1 MDYFFLKN
9 TTNLNA
15 IFACIVA
22 ATLWGLYWIPLRF
35 LENSGIS
42 GLWASVLIYFV
53 SFLFVFPRF
62 FKLRADFYA
71 SKTLYVLLAIFAG
84 WTNLG
89 FVLALLE
96 GEVVRVMVLFYLSPI
111 WATLLAFL
119 ILDERLKRHNIL
131 ALALAVTGVF
141 LISWHPEVKFTK
153 SFHRADL
160 YAITSGLAFAITNIL
175 VRKIGGLTHT
185 VKMCSAWFGVIVLAG
200 CGILFTQEGFP
211 VVTLNNLLLIIV
223 LGFPLMI
230 VLTWTAQYAVSNLP
244 IYLSS
249 VLFLFEIIVGAV
261 SAVMLANEFIT
272 IIQFIGIVMILSAGF
287 LNLEYSL
294 NSGTK

>member
-71 SKTLYVLLAIFAG
+71 SKTLYVLLAVFAG

>member
-1 MDYFFLKN
+1 MKS
-9 TTNLNA
+9 TINLNA
-15 IFACIVA
+15 IFACLVA

-35 LENSGIS
+35 LDNSGIS

-53 SFLFVFPRF
+53 SFFFIFPRF
-62 FKLRADFYA
+62 YSLRADFYA
-71 SKTLYVLLAIFAG
+71 SKTLYILLAIFAG

-96 GEVVRVMVLFYLSPI
+96 GEVVRVMILFYLSPV
-111 WATLLAFL
+111 WATLLAFF
-119 ILDERLKRHNIL
+119 ILNERLKKRNIF
-131 ALALAVTGVF
+131 ALVLAVAGVF
-141 LISWHPEVKFTK
+141 LISWHPEIEFMK
-153 SFHRADL
+153 SFDRADF
-160 YAITSGLAFAITNIL
+160 YAISSGLAFAITNII

-200 CGILFTQEGFP
+200 CGILLTQDSFP

-230 VLTWTAQYAVSNLP
+230 IMTWTAQYAVSNLP

-261 SAVMLANEFIT
+261 SAVMLANELIT
-272 IIQFIGIVMILSAGF
+272 VIQFIGIVMILSAGLINTIKNQF
-287 LNLEYSL
+287 E
-294 NSGTK
+294 

>member
-1 MDYFFLKN
+1 MKS

-15 IFACIVA
+15 IFACLVA

-35 LENSGIS
+35 LDNSGIS

-53 SFLFVFPRF
+53 SFLFIFPRF
-62 FKLRADFYA
+62 YSLRADFYA
-71 SKTLYVLLAIFAG
+71 SKTLYTLLAIFAG

-96 GEVVRVMVLFYLSPI
+96 GEVVRVMILFYLSPV
-111 WATLLAFL
+111 WATLLALF
-119 ILDERLKRHNIL
+119 ILHERLKKRNIF
-131 ALALAVTGVF
+131 ALVLAVAGVF
-141 LISWHPEVKFTK
+141 LISWHPEIEFMK
-153 SFHRADL
+153 SFDRADF
-160 YAITSGLAFAITNIL
+160 YAISSGLAFAVTNII
-175 VRKIGGLTHT
+175 VRRIGGLTHT

-200 CGILFTQEGFP
+200 CGILLTQDSFP
-211 VVTLNNLLLIIV
+211 AVTLNNVLLIIV

-230 VLTWTAQYAVSNLP
+230 IMTWTAQYAVSNLP

-261 SAVMLANEFIT
+261 SAVMLANELIT
-272 IIQFIGIVMILSAGF
+272 VIQFIGIAMILSAG
-287 LNLEYSL
+287 LINTIK
-294 NSGTK
+294 N

>member
-1 MDYFFLKN
+1 LKS

-15 IFACIVA
+15 IFACLVA

-35 LENSGIS
+35 LDNSGIS

-62 FKLRADFYA
+62 YSLRADFYA
-71 SKTLYVLLAIFAG
+71 SKTLYILLAIFAG

-96 GEVVRVMVLFYLSPI
+96 GEVVRVMILFYLSPV
-111 WATLLAFL
+111 WATLLALF
-119 ILDERLKRHNIL
+119 ILHERLKKRNIF
-131 ALALAVTGVF
+131 ALVLAVAGVF
-141 LISWHPEVKFTK
+141 LISWHPEIEFMK
-153 SFHRADL
+153 SFDRADF
-160 YAITSGLAFAITNIL
+160 YAISSGLAFAVTNII
-175 VRKIGGLTHT
+175 VRRIGGLTHT

-200 CGILFTQEGFP
+200 CGILLTQDSFP
-211 VVTLNNLLLIIV
+211 IVTLNNVLLIIV

-230 VLTWTAQYAVSNLP
+230 IMTWTAQYAVSNLP

-261 SAVMLANEFIT
+261 SAVMLANELIT
-272 IIQFIGIVMILSAGF
+272 VIQFIVIAMILSAG
-287 LNLEYSL
+287 LINTIK
-294 NSGTK
+294 N

>member
-185 VKMCSAWFGVIVLAG
+185 VKMCSAWFGVMVLAG

>member
-1 MDYFFLKN
+1 LKN

-96 GEVVRVMVLFYLSPI
+96 GEVVRVMVLFYLSPV

-185 VKMCSAWFGVIVLAG
+185 VKMCSAWFGVMVLAG

-230 VLTWTAQYAVSNLP
+230 VMTWAAQYAVSNLP

>member
-1 MDYFFLKN
+1 MKS

-15 IFACIVA
+15 IFACLVA

-35 LENSGIS
+35 LDNSGIS

-53 SFLFVFPRF
+53 SFLFIFPRF
-62 FKLRADFYA
+62 YSLRADFYA
-71 SKTLYVLLAIFAG
+71 SKTLYTLLAIFAG

-96 GEVVRVMVLFYLSPI
+96 GQVVRVMILFYLSPV
-111 WATLLAFL
+111 WATLLALF
-119 ILDERLKRHNIL
+119 ILHERLKKRNIF
-131 ALALAVTGVF
+131 ALVLAVAGVF
-141 LISWHPEVKFTK
+141 LISWHPEIEFMK
-153 SFHRADL
+153 SFDRADF
-160 YAITSGLAFAITNIL
+160 YAISSGLAFAVTNII
-175 VRKIGGLTHT
+175 VRRIGGLTHT

-200 CGILFTQEGFP
+200 CGILLTQDSFP
-211 VVTLNNLLLIIV
+211 IVTLNNVLLIIV

-230 VLTWTAQYAVSNLP
+230 IMTWTAQYAVSNLP

-261 SAVMLANEFIT
+261 SAVMLANELIT
-272 IIQFIGIVMILSAGF
+272 VIQFIGIAMILSAG
-287 LNLEYSL
+287 LINTIK
-294 NSGTK
+294 N

>member
-1 MDYFFLKN
+1 LKS

-15 IFACIVA
+15 IFACLVA

-35 LENSGIS
+35 LDNSGIS

-62 FKLRADFYA
+62 YSLRADFYA
-71 SKTLYVLLAIFAG
+71 SKTLYILLAIFAG

-96 GEVVRVMVLFYLSPI
+96 GEVVRVMILFYLSPV
-111 WATLLAFL
+111 WATLLALF
-119 ILDERLKRHNIL
+119 ILHERLKKRNIF
-131 ALALAVTGVF
+131 ALVLAVAGVF
-141 LISWHPEVKFTK
+141 LISWHPEIEFMK
-153 SFHRADL
+153 SFDRADF
-160 YAITSGLAFAITNIL
+160 YAISSGLAFAVTNII
-175 VRKIGGLTHT
+175 VRRIGGLTHT

-200 CGILFTQEGFP
+200 CGILLTQDSFP
-211 VVTLNNLLLIIV
+211 IVTLNNVLLIIV

-230 VLTWTAQYAVSNLP
+230 IMTWTAQYAVSNLP

-261 SAVMLANEFIT
+261 SAVMLANELIT
-272 IIQFIGIVMILSAGF
+272 VIQFIGIAMILSAG
-287 LNLEYSL
+287 LINTIK
-294 NSGTK
+294 N

>member
-1 MDYFFLKN
+1 LKS

-15 IFACIVA
+15 IFACLVA

-35 LENSGIS
+35 LDNSGIS

-53 SFLFVFPRF
+53 SFLFIFPRF
-62 FKLRADFYA
+62 YSLRADFYA
-71 SKTLYVLLAIFAG
+71 SKTLYTLLAIFAG

-96 GEVVRVMVLFYLSPI
+96 GEVVRVMILFYLSPV
-111 WATLLAFL
+111 WATLLALF
-119 ILDERLKRHNIL
+119 ILHERLKKRNIF
-131 ALALAVTGVF
+131 ALVLAVAGVF
-141 LISWHPEVKFTK
+141 LISWHPEIEFMK
-153 SFHRADL
+153 SFDRADF
-160 YAITSGLAFAITNIL
+160 YAISSGLAFAVTNII
-175 VRKIGGLTHT
+175 VRRIGGLTHT

-200 CGILFTQEGFP
+200 CGILLTQDSFP
-211 VVTLNNLLLIIV
+211 VVTLNNVLLIIV

-230 VLTWTAQYAVSNLP
+230 IMTWTAQYAVSNLP

-261 SAVMLANEFIT
+261 SAVMLANELIT
-272 IIQFIGIVMILSAGF
+272 VIQFIGIAMILSAG
-287 LNLEYSL
+287 LINTIK
-294 NSGTK
+294 N

>member
-1 MDYFFLKN
+1 MKN

-42 GLWASVLIYFV
+42 GLWASILIYFV

-96 GEVVRVMVLFYLSPI
+96 GEVVRVMVLFYLSPV

-185 VKMCSAWFGVIVLAG
+185 VKMCSAWFGVMVLAG

-230 VLTWTAQYAVSNLP
+230 VMTWAAQYAVSNLP